1 MKKIVQQQRVCSPC
15 SRHPMMTGLFIIGL
29 TVCIAVGESQAQEQ
43 HYTIKDIGTLPG
55 LKASQ
60 PSALNA
66 QGDLTGTATAGEF
79 GHAFLYFNGLEKDQL
94 EQLGN
99 LGSRGFGIG
108 PAGVVVGD
116 AFVVADFGPVSHAAL
131 FKGNDTID
139 LGVLNGQAFSRANGV
154 NATNQVVGFSG
165 PARDSGQSR
174 AFIWT
179 NATGMI
185 DIGTLGGAY
194 AQTNAINDAGWVTG
208 TSEVADSFVPG
219 TTHAFIYQPLSQ
231 IERNTKEMRDLGTL
245 GGNISSGTSINSS
258 NHVVGYSTV
267 SPTDDRVHAFF
278 HDGKSMID
286 LGSLASEG
294 IGEDSSA
301 LAMNNNDQVVGV
313 SYSPTVIRD
322 QFNQAAF
329 VWTND
334 PKPENRLINLNALI
348 GTEAKSLWLFSA
360 VAINDRGQI
369 AALAYDYGDKSVRA
383 VLLTPIK

>member
-1 MKKIVQQQRVCSPC
+1 MKKIVQEQRVCSPC

-29 TVCIAVGESQAQEQ
+29 TVWIALGQSQAQEQ

-55 LKASQ
+55 LKTSQ
-60 PSALNA
+60 PSALND
-66 QGDLTGTATAGEF
+66 QGELTGTATEGEF

-99 LGSRGFGIG
+99 LGSRGFGID
-108 PAGVVVGD
+108 PTGVVVGD

-131 FKGNDTID
+131 FKGNDVID
-139 LGVLNGQAFSRANGV
+139 LGVLNGQVFSRANSV
-154 NATNQVVGFSG
+154 NTTHQVVGFSG
-165 PARDSGQSR
+165 QARDSGQSR

-179 NATGMI
+179 SATGMI

-194 AQTNAINDAGWVTG
+194 AQTNAINDAGFVTG
-208 TSEVADSFVPG
+208 TSEVADTFVPG
-219 TTHAFIYQPLSQ
+219 ATHAFIYQPLSQ
-231 IERNTKEMRDLGTL
+231 TEQNTAEMRDLGTL

-258 NHVVGYSTV
+258 NHVAGNSTI

-294 IGEDSSA
+294 IGEYSSA

-313 SYSPTVIRD
+313 SYSTTGNRD

-334 PKPENRLINLNALI
+334 SKPENRLVNLNALV
-348 GTEAKSLWLFSA
+348 GTEAKSLWLLTA
-360 VAINDRGQI
+360 VAINDRGEI
-369 AALAYDYGDKSVRA
+369 AATAYDYGDKTVRA
-383 VLLTPIK
+383 VLLTPTK